1 MVTDKLKVPFRKLK
15 HIHHISDIQIRN
27 LKRHREYEQVFEGL
41 YKEVKKNPKNAISY
55 IGGDIAH
62 SKTEMSPELVD
73 QLSRLF
79 KNLADICP
87 LVIIAGNH
95 DCNLNNLNRMDVLT
109 PIVENLNH
117 PNLHYLKRTGIY
129 TCGDTDLIVWDVWDK
144 EKDYI
149 KAKDVPGD
157 RKKVVLFHGTVDRS
171 ETDLGFKLPSKVK
184 MSMFKG
190 YDLGLLGDIHKRQ
203 HLNKEETISYC
214 GSLVQQNHGEDI
226 GKGYL
231 LWDMETLKSEY
242 IEIPNEYGY
251 YTINIDNGKLP
262 ELPDLPKKPRVR
274 VRVSN
279 TKPSQLKKLMT
290 QLQKKCKIQ
299 ESVITRV
306 DGLSTEKIRDKK
318 INIGDVNNP
327 DYQYDL
333 VREYLKNNYLVD
345 DETMIKIKNILKDL
359 NSTIPEAD
367 IQRNVHWKL
376 KRFEFSNLFSYG
388 EDNVV
393 DFTKLN
399 GMIGL
404 FAPNASGK
412 SALLDA
418 LCFNLFDM
426 SSRTYRADNI
436 INKAKNNLHC
446 KVNFEIDGQDYFIEK
461 KGKKN
466 LRTGHVKVDIDFWT
480 IDDTGEEISLNGD
493 QRRTTQNNIKKVIG
507 NYEDFILTSMSSQN
521 NSTVFIDKTQK
532 ERKELLS
539 QFMGLKI
546 FDTLYQQASD
556 EIKEVNTLLNDFK
569 KADYDR
575 ELADITDSLLLLE
588 GKEKDF
594 KSDEDKLKKEYKKIT
609 TDIQEQTKRLKP
621 VDNTLKSIE
630 VLEEEHSKLHTLS
643 EKVKKNLS
651 EYEIEQY
658 DYEKATQEIENK
670 IVIYKQDGVEENYY
684 KLEKLEE
691 ERDLFQIELD
701 KLKADVRVKLD
712 KIEKLG
718 NLTWDED
725 CEHCMSNPFTLD
737 AIETKKNLEKDKT
750 LAQQYVQKKQKM
762 EDEIQTMFKVR
773 AFKKDLD
780 ELQDRLNEKQRYQ
793 DNIISNIKITKEK
806 QKNITTQFNLITSEM
821 ERAKSQEQNVVFNEQ
836 ILQEIDKLEN
846 YQTDLDYQL
855 GMVTEKLTK
864 LHGEIQVLKT
874 KENQINDNIKKVEE
888 LEDSHQAY
896 QYLLEAIKRDGVPYD
911 LISKS
916 LPTVEGA
923 VNDILAQIVDFSII
937 FNMDGKQIDT
947 HIVYDDDRVWP
958 LELSSGMERFISSLA
973 IRVGLMNVSNL
984 PRSNFLAIDEGW
996 GTMDS
1001 DNLNSV
1007 AQLFQ
1012 YLKTE
1017 FQFSLVVS
1025 HIESMRDFVDT
1036 LLEIKKVGGSS
1047 SFKFSRD

>member
-1 MVTDKLKVPFRKLK
+1 MENKIKVPFRKLK

-27 LKRHREYEQVFEGL
+27 LKRHREYEEVFNNL
-41 YKEVKKNPKNAISY
+41 YEEVKKYPDNAVAY

-62 SKTEMSPELVD
+62 SKTEMSPELID

-79 KNLADICP
+79 KNLSDIVP
-87 LVIIAGNH
+87 TIIIAGNH
-95 DCNLNNLNRMDVLT
+95 DCNLNNLNRLDCLT

-129 TCGDTDLIVWDVWDK
+129 TCADTDFIVWDVWDK

-157 RKKVVLFHGTVDRS
+157 RTKVVLFHGTVDRS

-231 LWDMETLKSEY
+231 LWDVPNRKSEY
-242 IEIPNEYGY
+242 VEIHNDFGY
-251 YTINIDNGKLP
+251 YTIDIDNGKLP
-262 ELPDLPKKPRVR
+262 ELKNLPNKPRVR
-274 VRVSN
+274 IRVSN
-279 TKPSQLKKLMT
+279 TKPAQLKRLLTK
-290 QLQKKCKIQ
+290 LQKMTKIQ
-299 ESVITRV
+299 ESVVTRV

-318 INIGDVNNP
+318 INIGDVNSV
-327 DYQYDL
+327 DYQYKL
-333 VREYLKNNYLVD
+333 ISEYLSNNYIVD
-345 DETMIKIKNILKDL
+345 DDTMIKIKKVLTDL
-359 NSTIPEAD
+359 NAVIPEAD
-367 IQRNVHWKL
+367 VQRNVHWKL

-404 FAPNASGK
+404 FAPNAAGK
-412 SALLDA
+412 SGLLDA

-426 SSRTYRADNI
+426 SSRAYKADKI
-436 INKAKNNLHC
+436 INNSKSNLHC
-446 KVNFEIDGQDYFIEK
+446 RVNFEIDGIDYYIEK
-461 KGKKN
+461 TGKKN
-466 LRTGHVKVDIDFWT
+466 LRTGHVKVDIEFWMV
-480 IDDTGEEISLNGD
+480 DETGEKISLNGD
-493 QRRTTQNNIKKVIG
+493 QRRTTQKNIQKVIG
-507 NYEDFILTSMSSQN
+507 SYEDFILTSMSSQN

-546 FDTLYQQASD
+546 FDKLYTQAAED
-556 EIKEVNTLLNDFK
+556 IKEVDTLLKDFK
-569 KADYDR
+569 KSDYDS
-575 ELADITDSLLLLE
+575 ELASITNDLILLTA
-588 GKEKDF
+588 KQKDF
-594 KSDEDKLKKEYKKIT
+594 KKDERIIKKSIKEILSEIK
-609 TDIQEQTKRLKP
+609 DETKRLKP
-621 VDNTLKSIE
+621 VDDSLRDIE
-630 VLEEEHSKLHTLS
+630 ELETEYSKLQTLS
-643 EKVKKNLS
+643 DNVKHKIG
-651 EYEIEQY
+651 EYETEQY
-658 DYEKATQEIENK
+658 DFDRAVKEIENK
-670 IVIYKQDGVEENYY
+670 IVIYKQDGVEEKYY
-684 KLEKLEE
+684 QLEKLEE
-691 ERDLFQIELD
+691 ERDLFQIEID
-701 KLKADVRVKLD
+701 KLKIEVRSKLD

-718 NLTWDED
+718 DLTYDED
-725 CEHCMSNPFTLD
+725 CDDCMSNPFTLD
-737 AIETKKNLEKDKT
+737 AIETKKNLNKDKL
-750 LAQQYVQKKQKM
+750 LAQDYVSKKQKM
-762 EDEIQTMFKVR
+762 EDEINKMFKVR

-780 ELQDRLNEKQRYQ
+780 ELEDKLNEKQRYQ
-793 DNIISNIKITKEK
+793 DNITSNINLTKEK
-806 QKNITTQFNLITSEM
+806 QKNIISQFNLIKSDISKS
-821 ERAKSQEQNVVFNEQ
+821 KSQEQDVMFNSQVE
-836 ILQEIDKLEN
+836 IEIDKLQN
-846 YQTDLDYQL
+846 NQDDLDYQL
-855 GMVTEKLTK
+855 DMVSKKLTT
-864 LHGEIQVLKT
+864 LHGEIQVLRTNEK
-874 KENQINDNIKKVEE
+874 QINDNINKVEE

-923 VNDILAQIVDFSII
+923 VNDILAQIVDFSIV
-937 FNMDGKQIDT
+937 FNMDGKVIDT

-1001 DNLNSV
+1001 ENLNSV
-1007 AQLFQ
+1007 SQLFQ
-1012 YLKTE
+1012 YLKTQ

-1036 LLEIKKVGGSS
+1036 LLEIKKVSGLSS
-1047 SFKFSRD
+1047 VRFSRD